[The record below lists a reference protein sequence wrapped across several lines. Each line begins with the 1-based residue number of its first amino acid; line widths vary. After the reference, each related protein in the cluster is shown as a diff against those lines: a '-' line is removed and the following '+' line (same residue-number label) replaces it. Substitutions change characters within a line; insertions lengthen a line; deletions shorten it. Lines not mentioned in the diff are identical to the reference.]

1 MTSTNGKS
9 RLSSLEDKLDILMI
23 QLDRNESQLIKLFDE
38 MSKMNIKSI
47 EKEIQKEEPLE
58 PKTITKKPSTKTL
71 KNK

>member
-58 PKTITKKPSTKTL
+58 PKTITKKPSAKTL